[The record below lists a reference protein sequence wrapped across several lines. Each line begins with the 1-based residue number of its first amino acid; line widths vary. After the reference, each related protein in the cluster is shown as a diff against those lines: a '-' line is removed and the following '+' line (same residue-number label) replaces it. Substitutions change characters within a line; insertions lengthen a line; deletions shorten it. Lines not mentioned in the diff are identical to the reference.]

1 MMVALIDEAHASG
14 ARVSPICTLLGFSP
28 RTLQRWRRQGGVKVD
43 GRKEAAKSRVPANK
57 ISKQERKL
65 ILDIAN
71 QPQYADMPPSQIV
84 PVLAD
89 LGRYVASE
97 STFYRVLRED
107 NQLTHRGKSK
117 PPTRKKPESLEA
129 TGPNQ
134 LWSWDITY
142 LATNVKGIFFYLYL
156 IMDIY
161 SRKIVGW
168 EVYESESAE
177 QAASVFRKAHLR
189 EGIAGKSITLH
200 SDNGSPM
207 KGATMLSTLQKL
219 GVMPSFSRPS
229 VSNDNP
235 YSEALFKTLKY
246 HPGFPNKPFEH
257 IDQAWEWVAG
267 FQHWYNERHRHSNL
281 KFVTPAQRHRGEDI
295 AILIQRSV
303 LYEEARRLHPERWSR
318 TTRDWTP
325 EKTVYLNPNK
335 STQKE
340 VEKMSKA
347 A

>member
-1 MMVALIDEAHASG
+1 MVLVNEAHSSG
-14 ARVSPICTLLGFSP
+14 ARISSVCTLLGISQ
-28 RTLQRWRRQGGVKVD
+28 RTLQRWCEQGGVKFD
-43 GRKEAAKSRVPANK
+43 GRKEAAKLRVPPNK
-57 ISKQERKL
+57 LSEQECRQ
-65 ILDIAN
+65 ILNIAN
-71 QPQYADMPPSQIV
+71 QPQYSQMPPSQIV
-84 PVLAD
+84 PALAD
-89 LGRYVASE
+89 LGCYIASE
-97 STFYRVLRED
+97 STFYRVLREAH
-107 NQLTHRGKSK
+107 QLTHRGKSK
-117 PPTRKKPESLEA
+117 PPTRIKPEPLEA
-129 TGPNQ
+129 MMPNQ

-168 EVYESESAE
+168 EVYETESAE
-177 QAASVFRKAHLR
+177 QAALVFRKAHLR

-235 YSEALFKTLKY
+235 FSEALFKTLKY

-257 IDQAWEWVAG
+257 IAQAREWVAG
-267 FQHWYNERHRHSNL
+267 FQCWYNETHKHSNL
-281 KFVTPAQRHRGEDI
+281 KFVTPGQRHRGEDI
-295 AILIQRSV
+295 AILEQRSV
-303 LYEEARRLHPERWSR
+303 LYRKAKKQHPRRWSNNI
-318 TTRDWTP
+318 RDWTP
-325 EKTVYLNPNK
+325 ETTVYLNPNNSVK
-335 STQKE
+335 KE
-340 VEKMSKA
+340 VKKMSKA